1 MTRIVIGFV
10 ILLAGVARGANLGE
24 PLVFAGTCDASAA
37 SALSDDLFVV
47 ANDEDNILRFY
58 RTSQPGKPVQT
69 IDLRPILALKGNG
82 EMDLE
87 GAARLGQHVFF
98 ISSHGRD
105 KNGKPAP
112 ARHRFFA
119 MQFTEAGGQTSVQ
132 LAGKPYLDLAADLA
146 NDPRYAGFQLNDPAS
161 GFNIEALT
169 DTPAGTLLIGFRS
182 PVPQGRALL
191 VPLLNP
197 TEVIAGK
204 PPRFGDPL
212 LLDLG
217 GLGLRGIASTDKGY
231 HILGGPADG
240 PGNSKLFFSPGGP
253 DAPRP
258 MNDIQFPKINP
269 EGICFVDLG
278 GSSAEF
284 LILSDDGSRKLKGK
298 ECRSLPESQRQFRAY
313 RFRP

>member
-1 MTRIVIGFV
+1 MAESGELVLLRPTQDGPNELARHRVFNTKTWNPIALSGDLLLGPQRSRGRVPAFDTFKMTRIVMGFV

-119 MQFTEAGGQTSVQ
+119 IQFTEAGGQTSVQ

-240 PGNSKLFFSPGGP
+240 PGNSKLFFSPG
-253 DAPRP
+253 DR
-258 MNDIQFPKINP
+258 M
-269 EGICFVDLG
+269 
-278 GSSAEF
+278 
-284 LILSDDGSRKLKGK
+284 
-298 ECRSLPESQRQFRAY
+298 LPGQ
-313 RFRP
+313 